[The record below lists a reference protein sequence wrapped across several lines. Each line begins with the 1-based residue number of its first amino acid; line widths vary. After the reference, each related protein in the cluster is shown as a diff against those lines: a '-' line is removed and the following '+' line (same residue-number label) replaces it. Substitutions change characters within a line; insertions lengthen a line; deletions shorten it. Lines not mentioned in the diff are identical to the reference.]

1 MMTDNFK
8 NLVID
13 ITKDES
19 GRPVKIVLPISGNT
33 LEIEYNANGGV
44 SNVTGVDMT
53 AVIGAVGVD
62 ASVYADED
70 EPIVDGVA
78 SPVIQM
84 GAKVVSQSG
93 SIITLD
99 FDEKGRLR
107 EESNEKFTSHYFLKE
122 ASNYGPKCT
131 QRLATVY
138 GNSAVIIRELKNTET
153 GEISYEESVFANV
166 LAVSAN
172 L

>member
-13 ITKDES
+13 VTKDES

-33 LEIEYNANGGV
+33 LEIEYAADGGV

-62 ASVYADED
+62 SSVYADDD
-70 EPIVDGVA
+70 EPVDGE
-78 SPVIQM
+78 SSTTIQM
-84 GAKVVSQSG
+84 GAKVVSQNG

-107 EESNEKFTSHYFLKE
+107 EESNEKFNSHYFLKE

-131 QRLATVY
+131 QRLSTVY
-138 GNSAVIIRELKNTET
+138 GNSTVIIRELKNTET

-166 LAVSAN
+166 LATSAS